1 MTSANANTSLYNDME
16 RISELKN
23 TMPRFNG
30 QQGSN
35 LNMFISNIERIQKV
49 QEISDA
55 NTAELAH
62 SYMTEKSRSGT
73 P

>member
-1 MTSANANTSLYNDME
+1 MTSANANNSLYNDME

-62 SYMTEKSRSGT
+62 SYMTGEVSE
-73 P
+73 